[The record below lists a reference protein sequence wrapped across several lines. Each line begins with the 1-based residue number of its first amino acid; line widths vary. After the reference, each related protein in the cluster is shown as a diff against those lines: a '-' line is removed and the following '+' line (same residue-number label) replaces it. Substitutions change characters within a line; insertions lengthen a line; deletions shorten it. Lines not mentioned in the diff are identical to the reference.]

1 MRKTIGIF
9 AHVDGGKTTFSEQ
22 ILYHTNSIRN
32 RGRVDHKNSYL
43 DSHEIEKSR
52 GITVFSDVGTFN
64 YKDSEYYLI
73 DTPGHIDFSQEMER
87 TICILDY
94 AILIISAVE
103 GIQGHTDT
111 IWNLLKHNNI
121 PTFIFINKVDRV
133 GANVNK
139 IIDEIKLKFDKNII
153 YIENSLSKEL
163 NLDFIEKIAESDERL
178 LEMYLEENL
187 NKELCIDKGKELIK
201 SRKLFLCYSGSALL
215 DKGIVEFLDD
225 FNNLTYTSYNE
236 FGEFKGRVFKI
247 KHDEKGNKLS
257 FIKCLNGTLKAKDEI
272 NFKIIL
278 DNFKEKINEI
288 RLYNGNKFKVIN
300 EVKAGEVA
308 CILGA
313 NNLQS
318 GMSLGFNDDINYEM
332 IPTLKVKVIYDEK
345 INSNEVLKIFKTLES
360 EDNSLNVSFD
370 ECLKELHLDIM
381 GTVQLEVLKDI
392 LKNRFNLNVD
402 FDKPEI
408 LYKETIIGETL
419 GYGHFEPLGHYSEVN
434 LKIEEGE
441 RGSGITFIN
450 KCHTDDLT
458 IGNQNL
464 IKTHIFEKE
473 HKGILTGSPITDLK
487 ITLLTGRSH
496 NKHTTGGDFREATKR
511 ALRQGLDEANNKLLE
526 PYYKFKIDVNI
537 ELIGRVLS
545 DIQKR
550 KGEFDEPINIGDRVI
565 ITGRGPV
572 KTFVD
577 YSLEFI
583 SFTKGNGFLS
593 LVFDGYYY
601 CHNEDEVIKSK
612 GYDKNSDIEYTSSSI
627 FCSKGQAYVVD
638 GKDVI
643 KYMHCLK

>member
-94 AILIISAVE
+94 AILIVSAVE

-139 IIDEIKLKFDKNII
+139 IIDEIKLKFDENVI

-360 EDNSLNVSFD
+360 EDNSLNVNFD
-370 ECLKELHLDIM
+370 ERLKELHLDIM

-487 ITLLTGRSH
+487 ITLLTGRAH

-550 KGEFDEPINIGDRVI
+550 KGEFDEPINSGDRVI

-572 KTFVD
+572 KTFID

-593 LVFDGYYY
+593 LVFDGYDY

-638 GKDVI
+638 GKDVT

>member
-139 IIDEIKLKFDKNII
+139 IIDEIKLKFDENVI